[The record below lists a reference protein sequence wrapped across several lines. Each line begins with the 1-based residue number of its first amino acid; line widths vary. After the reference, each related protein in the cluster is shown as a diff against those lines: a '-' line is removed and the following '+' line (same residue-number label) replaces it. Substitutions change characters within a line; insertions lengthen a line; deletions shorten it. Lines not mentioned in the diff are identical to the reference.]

1 MALYVAGTPR
11 ERRILTETG
20 DYPHVSEQS
29 HQGSV
34 LIVEDDEFNGPY
46 TKELLAG
53 AGFGADLAVSAEE
66 GLAILDSTDHDGP
79 DMILLDVNL
88 PGMSGLEMV
97 EKLKAHPEFQ
107 YIPVMMFTVQ
117 DSLESKIEGL
127 NRGADDYLIKP
138 YQPDELIAR
147 VNSML
152 RIRRLYCSLRH
163 ERLVNKRLSRT
174 MDRSEQLSNLLGR
187 SPQMRRICELIL
199 DISDTDSHV
208 LIQGES
214 GTGKEVVARA
224 IHLEGR
230 RSRGPFV
237 VVNCAAYAETLLHS
251 ELFGHEKGAFTGAIR
266 RKPGRFEQAR
276 GGTIFLDEIGEISL
290 PTQVVLLRVIQERT
304 FERVGGEETLTT
316 DARIVAATNRNLKDA
331 MSRGD
336 FREDLY
342 WRLNVISI
350 HVPSL
355 QERKEDIPQLASNLI
370 DRLNEALGK
379 NIRGLTNEAMDLI
392 FHYNWPGNVRELENV
407 LERSMVLA
415 KGDFITPEHLPPEL
429 VAHEPAAE
437 RAGRSANLKRLER
450 DHVFSVLEQCGWNK
464 YRAAQMMG
472 ISRSTLYSKIQ
483 KLGLA
488 REKSGTSYPVS
499 L

>member
-1 MALYVAGTPR
+1 
-11 ERRILTETG
+11 
-20 DYPHVSEQS
+20 VSEQS
-29 HQGSV
+29 HLGHV
-34 LIVEDDEFNGPY
+34 LIVEDDPYNGPF
-46 TKELLAG
+46 TQELLAG
-53 AGFGADLAVSAEE
+53 SGFRADLAVSAEE
-66 GLAILDSTDHDGP
+66 GLALLQSADHDGP

-88 PGMSGLEMV
+88 PGISGLEMV

-138 YQPDELIAR
+138 YQADELIAR

-163 ERLVNKRLSRT
+163 ERLVNRRLSRT
-174 MDRSEQLSNLLGR
+174 MDRSEKLSNLLGR
-187 SPQMRRICELIL
+187 SPQMRAICELIL

-214 GTGKEVVARA
+214 GTGKEVIARA
-224 IHLEGR
+224 VHREGR
-230 RSRGPFV
+230 RTRGPFV

-251 ELFGHEKGAFTGAIR
+251 ELFGHEKGSFTGAFR
-266 RKPGRFEQAR
+266 RKSGRFEQAR
-276 GGTIFLDEIGEISL
+276 GGTIFLDEIGEIRL

-331 MSRGD
+331 MQSGI

-350 HVPSL
+350 YVPPL
-355 QERKEDIPQLASNLI
+355 RERKEDIPQLVTNFI
-370 DRLNEALGK
+370 DRFNEALGK
-379 NIRGLTNEAMDLI
+379 SIVGVTNDAMDLI
-392 FHYNWPGNVRELENV
+392 FHHHWPGNVRELENV
-407 LERSMVLA
+407 IERSMVLA
-415 KGDFITPEHLPPEL
+415 KGEFITREHLPPEL
-429 VAHEPAAE
+429 ASHGPAAE
-437 RAGRSANLKRLER
+437 RAGRTANLKRLER
-450 DHVFSVLEQCGWNK
+450 DHVFSVLEKCGWNK

-472 ISRSTLYSKIQ
+472 ISRSTLYSKIR
-483 KLGLA
+483 KLGLEHEEP
-488 REKSGTSYPVS
+488 RPS
-499 L
+499 LPLSM